1 MNFNTEVAV
10 IGAGHAGIEA
20 ALACARLGHDT
31 VLFTINLDSVANMPC
46 NPSIGGTGKG
56 HLVYEIDAL
65 GGEMGRAAD
74 RASMQSRTLNTGK
87 GAAVHS
93 KRVQADRNK
102 YKTVMKQTLEQTPNL
117 HLVQAE
123 ITDIC
128 FKKTENSRK
137 TVTGVK
143 TALGDTWEC
152 KAAIICAGT
161 YLCSEIF
168 VGNVSYEAGPDGLM
182 PARSLSASL
191 EREGMRLVRFKTGTP
206 ARVKRQSIDFSL
218 LNRQNGEENP
228 LPFSSDT
235 DKKAYLTGEQVPCHI
250 VYTNEKTHSVIKE
263 NIHRSA
269 MYSGKIHGT
278 GPRYCPSIEDK
289 LVRFADKPRHQLFVE
304 PMGEQTDEMYI
315 QGFST
320 SLPTDVQHKMLCTL
334 DGFENA
340 EIMRYAYAIE
350 YDCADPTQMY
360 ATLEFKDFSF
370 LYGAGQFNGTSGY
383 EEAACQGLVA
393 GINASLKLRGK
404 SPMVLE
410 RSSSYIGTLIDDLVT
425 KGTNEPYRIMT
436 SRSEYRLLLRQDNAD
451 ERLCEIGHSVGLLTD
466 EKYNR
471 YKEKQ
476 RAIALEQERIEGV
489 IIPPSEGVNE
499 LLLSLGSTPIK
510 SGIRLSELL
519 RRPELD
525 MEKLSHI
532 DKNRPCLDR
541 EITLSAQ
548 INIKYE
554 GYIKKQLDEVERA
567 RKLEAKL
574 LPEDTDYTK
583 IKGLRIEAAQKLCK
597 FRPLNIGQASRIS
610 GVNPADISVLLI
622 WLKSNEKSDS

>member
-1 MNFNTEVAV
+1 MKLTTDIAV

-20 ALACARLGHDT
+20 ALATARLGHDT
-31 VLFTINLDSVANMPC
+31 VLFTINLDAVANMPC

-74 RASMQSRTLNTGK
+74 VASMQSRTLNTGK

-93 KRVQADRNK
+93 KRVQADRAL
-102 YKTVMKQTLEQTPNL
+102 YKTVMKQTLEATPNL

-123 ITDIC
+123 VTDVE
-128 FKKTENSRK
+128 FSVRGDGKKQISA
-137 TVTGVK
+137 VI
-143 TALGDTWEC
+143 TALGDRWEC
-152 KAAIICAGT
+152 RAAIICAGT
-161 YLCSEIF
+161 FLSSEIF
-168 VGNVSYEAGPDGLM
+168 VGGVSYEGGPDGLM
-182 PARSLSASL
+182 PAKHLSASL
-191 EREGMRLVRFKTGTP
+191 QREGMRLVRFKTGTP
-206 ARVKRQSIDFSL
+206 ARVKRASIDFSSL
-218 LNRQNGEENP
+218 ERQDGEDSP
-228 LPFSSDT
+228 FPFSSDT
-235 DKKAYLTGEQVPCHI
+235 PKETYLKDAQTPCHI
-250 VYTNEKTHSVIKE
+250 VYTNENTHSIIKE

-304 PMGEQTDEMYI
+304 PMGASTEEMYI

-320 SLPTDVQHKMLCTL
+320 SLPTDVQYKMLRSL
-334 DGFENA
+334 DGFSNA

-360 ATLEFKDFSF
+360 PTLEFKDFCG

-393 GINASLKLRGK
+393 GINASLKLRGEP
-404 SPMVLE
+404 PMILE

-451 ERLCEIGHSVGLLTD
+451 VRLCETGHRVGLLGE
-466 EKYNR
+466 EKYQR
-471 YKEKQ
+471 YLAKQVAVKAEEDRINSTVISPGKEVNDL
-476 RAIALEQERIEGV
+476 LEA
-489 IIPPSEGVNE
+489 
-499 LLLSLGSTPIK
+499 LGSTPIK
-510 SGIRLSELL
+510 SGVRLGELL

-525 MEKLSHI
+525 MDKLAPI
-532 DKNRPCLDR
+532 DKGRVPLDP
-541 EITLSAQ
+541 TVSLSAQ

-554 GYIKKQLDEVERA
+554 GYIKKQLEEVERA
-567 RKLEAKL
+567 RKLEVKL
-574 LPEDTDYTK
+574 LDESTDYTK
-583 IKGLRIEAAQKLCK
+583 IKGLRIEAAQKLNK
-597 FRPLNIGQASRIS
+597 FKPLNIGQASRIS

-622 WLKSNEKSDS
+622 WLKSKGER